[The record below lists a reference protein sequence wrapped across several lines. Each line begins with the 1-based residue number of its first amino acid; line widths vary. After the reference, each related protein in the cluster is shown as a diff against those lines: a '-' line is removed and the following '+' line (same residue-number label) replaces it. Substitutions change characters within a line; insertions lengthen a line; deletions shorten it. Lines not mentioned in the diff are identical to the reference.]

1 MFEKES
7 ITYVYMS
14 KRLIFTQIS
23 PPTDFFTYNVVGA
36 NVGAVTTSNR
46 AALKRRANNTASGQP
61 CCDKPEASSSENEML
76 LVDGLVRPV
85 FSDSSERI

>member
-1 MFEKES
+1 
-7 ITYVYMS
+7 MS

-61 CCDKPEASSSENEML
+61 CCDKPEASSSEYLIADEEYN
-76 LVDGLVRPV
+76 GTG
-85 FSDSSERI
+85 DSGIDVL

>member
-61 CCDKPEASSSENEML
+61 CCDKPEASPSIVEAYDG
-76 LVDGLVRPV
+76 VDGVDVL
-85 FSDSSERI
+85 